1 MPQVE
6 ILEHRSN
13 LYFVIFSVFLSALV
27 ALILVKVNLMYALV
41 AALGLGI
48 LVVTFTN
55 TDFALYI
62 LIFAMLLSPEFGERS
77 TLGQGITIR
86 IDDILLA
93 IIIFTWLAKTAINKE
108 LGLFRK
114 TVLNQPIWIYL
125 FICFLSTTFGMMAGR
140 VKFLSGTMFLLKY
153 TQYFMIYFMTINNI
167 RTKKQIDNYFIAL
180 ITTYVI
186 VTLSAIAQI
195 PSGRRV
201 TAPFEGDAGEPNT
214 LGGYLIFIIA
224 LNLSLI
230 LTPGVI
236 QKTGLRRALLIITA
250 LSVIPYL
257 LTNSRGS
264 WAAGIPV
271 VIAYILLS
279 PRRWVIIGFIS
290 VLIVIAPFIM
300 PKTVID
306 RVKYTFTPQT
316 GYAAK
321 LQERVGDITLD
332 TSASERLR
340 SWRSALKELPQH
352 PIFGFGI
359 TGWRFLDAQYMRV
372 LIETGVVGLGA
383 FLYLLYMILHH
394 SYKVYKQA
402 QIPFLKA
409 LAIGFFVGTLA
420 MATHGIGAN
429 TFIIIRIMEPFWLV
443 CGLVMAIPE
452 VERVELEKL
461 QQMEAEVAQ
470 LKYRLVT

>member
-1 MPQVE
+1 MPSVE
-6 ILEHRSN
+6 ILEHRTN
-13 LYFVIFSVFLSALV
+13 FYFIIFSIFLSAIV
-27 ALILVKVNLMYALV
+27 ALILVKINLLYALV
-41 AALGLGI
+41 AAIGLGV

-55 TDFALYI
+55 TDFAIYI
-62 LIFAMLLSPEFGERS
+62 LICAMLLSPEFGERT
-77 TLGQGITIR
+77 TLGQGLTIR

-114 TVLNQPIWIYL
+114 TVLNKPIVIYL
-125 FICFLSTTFGMMAGR
+125 LVCLLSITFGMIGGR
-140 VKFLSGTMFLLKY
+140 VKVLTGTLFLIKY
-153 TQYFMIYFMTINNI
+153 VQYFLVYFMTINNI
-167 RTKKQIDNYFIAL
+167 RSKKQIDNYYIAL
-180 ITTYVI
+180 IITYTI
-186 VTLSAIAQI
+186 VTISAIAQI
-195 PSGRRV
+195 PTGRRV

-224 LNLSLI
+224 LNLSLT

-236 QKTGLRRALLIITA
+236 RNSNLRRALLIVTA

-271 VIAYILLS
+271 VLAYIFLS
-279 PRRWVIIGFIS
+279 KRRWIIVGFCAILV
-290 VLIVIAPFIM
+290 VLAPFIM

-321 LQERVGDITLD
+321 LQERIGDLTID
-332 TSASERLR
+332 TSASERIR
-340 SWRSALKELPQH
+340 SWRAALKDLPKH
-352 PIFGFGI
+352 PLLGFGI

-372 LIETGVVGLGA
+372 LIETGVVGLAA
-383 FLYLLYMILHH
+383 FLFLLYSLLKNSFKI
-394 SYKVYKQA
+394 YKTS
-402 QIPFLKA
+402 QIPLLKA
-409 LAIGFFVGTLA
+409 LAMGFFVGTIA
-420 MATHGIGAN
+420 MATHGLGAN

-452 VERVELEKL
+452 VEKIELEKL
-461 QQMEAEVAQ
+461 QQMEAEAAR
-470 LKYRLVT
+470 LKLGYA

>member
-6 ILEHRSN
+6 VLEQRTN
-13 LYFVIFSVFLSALV
+13 LYFVIFSILLSAIV
-27 ALILVKVNLMYALV
+27 ALILVKINLLYALV
-41 AALGLGI
+41 AAIGLGV

-55 TDFALYI
+55 TDFAIYI
-62 LIFAMLLSPEFGERS
+62 LICAMLLSPEFGQRS
-77 TLGQGITIR
+77 TMGEGVTIR

-114 TVLNQPIWIYL
+114 TVLNQPIAIYL
-125 FICFLSTTFGMMAGR
+125 IVCLLSTTFGMIAGR
-140 VKFLSGTMFLLKY
+140 VKILTGTMFLIKY
-153 TQYFMIYFMTINNI
+153 VQYFMVYFMTINNI
-167 RTKKQIDNYFIAL
+167 RSKKQIDNYFIAL
-180 ITTYVI
+180 IVTYVI

-195 PSGRRV
+195 PTGRRV

-224 LNLSLI
+224 INLSLT

-236 QKTGLRRALLIITA
+236 GKANLRRALLIVTS
-250 LSVIPYL
+250 LSVFPYL

-271 VIAYILLS
+271 VIAYIFLS
-279 PRRWVIIGFIS
+279 RRRWIIVGFCT
-290 VLIVIAPFIM
+290 VLVLLAPFIM
-300 PKTVID
+300 PKAVID

-316 GYAAK
+316 GYAAH
-321 LQERVGDITLD
+321 LQERIGDITID
-332 TSASERLR
+332 TSASERIR
-340 SWRSALKELPQH
+340 SWRSAFKDLPKH
-352 PIFGFGI
+352 PLLGFGI

-372 LIETGVVGLGA
+372 LIETGIVGLAA
-383 FLYLLYMILHH
+383 FLYLLYSILNN
-394 SYKVYKQA
+394 SFKIYKQSR
-402 QIPFLKA
+402 IPFLKA
-409 LAIGFFVGTLA
+409 LAMGFFVATIA

-443 CGLVMAIPE
+443 CGLVMAIPD
-452 VERVELEKL
+452 VEKIELEKL
-461 QQMEAEVAQ
+461 QQMEAEAAR
-470 LKYRLVT
+470 LKLGYA